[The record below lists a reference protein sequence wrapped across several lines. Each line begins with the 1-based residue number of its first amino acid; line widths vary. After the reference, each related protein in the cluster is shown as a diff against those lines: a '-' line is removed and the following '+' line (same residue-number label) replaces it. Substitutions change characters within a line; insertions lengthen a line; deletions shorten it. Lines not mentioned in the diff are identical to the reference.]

1 MKSPQRGAALML
13 AGLVA
18 AGCSTGAVDVARLS
32 ATEPTAPAPAIT
44 TTTEAPTTVAT
55 TTTAVSTTDAIAATT
70 TTVAT
75 TAATTLMPSDQQTLR
90 EVNTIGGSISPK
102 SVAASPS
109 GLVFAQNMMYRH
121 SVTVYDP
128 SGVLLATIADTVD
141 LAALGHP
148 ESPGPYRG
156 APVEAAFMPDGGHVY
171 VSNYEMY
178 GPGYSNPGN
187 DTCRGNHY
195 DDSYVYRIDTRSLA
209 IDQAIKVGA
218 VPKYVAVS
226 PDGRLLLVSNWCSS
240 DLSIID
246 TATATELQRIPLGP
260 YPRGIVIDAQSRVAY
275 VGLMGTYDIAT
286 VDLATFAVGRIAGVG
301 NGPRHLVIDPA
312 GRFLYAT
319 LNAEGNVAK
328 VDLTTGTVVAKV
340 HTGSRPRSMAIAP
353 DGRSLFVVNYDSAT
367 MTKLR
372 ADDLAITQTVKTGV
386 HPIGI
391 TTNPATGD
399 VWVACYSG
407 SITLFADG

>member
-1 MKSPQRGAALML
+1 MTRWALTLAA
-13 AGLVA
+13 LVA
-18 AGCSTGAVDVARLS
+18 AGCSSGVAARAP
-32 ATEPTAPAPAIT
+32 ATEPAA
-44 TTTEAPTTVAT
+44 TVRASTGPAT
-55 TTTAVSTTDAIAATT
+55 TTTTAAPATTTVAPTTTVAATT
-70 TTVAT
+70 TTTEPPT
-75 TAATTLMPSDQQTLR
+75 TTTTLIPSDQQTLQ
-90 EVNTIGGSISPK
+90 EVNKIGGSISPK
-102 SVAASPS
+102 SVVASPS

-121 SVTVYDP
+121 TVTVYDP
-128 SGVLLATIADTVD
+128 SGALLSTIADTVD
-141 LAALGHP
+141 LAALGQP
-148 ESPGPYRG
+148 VAPGPYRG
-156 APVEAAFMPDGGHVY
+156 APVEAAFMPDGSQVY

-178 GPGYSNPGN
+178 GPGYSNPGS
-187 DTCRGNHY
+187 DTCRGNHF
-195 DDSYVYRIDTRSLA
+195 DDSYVYRINTTSLT

-218 VPKYVAVS
+218 VPKFVAVS

-240 DLSIID
+240 DLSVVD

-275 VGLMGTYDIAT
+275 VALMGTYDIAT

-301 NGPRHLVIDPA
+301 NGPRHLVLDPA

-328 VDLTTGTVVAKV
+328 IDLTTGTVVAKV

-353 DGRSLFVVNYDSAT
+353 DGRSLFVVNYDAAT

-391 TTNPATGD
+391 TVNPATGN
-399 VWVACYSG
+399 VWVACYAG
-407 SITLFADG
+407 SITLFAES